1 MNFTSDVKKELIV
14 NGVHETARKAA
25 LAALLKTSGDV
36 GLREGAPV
44 FYFVSE
50 TESVAE
56 FFLALFLEEFSVELT
71 VSYASED
78 KLSGRAKLVVPC
90 PLAHTERVAKA
101 LKLVKK
107 TGELREG
114 ISPNLVAREEDKI
127 AYLTAAFLGSGSC
140 TLPSE
145 EGGKTGYHLEW
156 IFSDK
161 KTAKDFCRLLAET
174 ELIGRI
180 VERKESFV
188 VYIKS
193 KELISD
199 FLSVVGANHGLQKFA
214 KLVEKRDRANR
225 DNRAK
230 NCMAGNA
237 DKAAIA
243 AVKQVRA
250 IQTLEKEGK
259 FEELPKELC
268 DLARARIENPALS
281 LQELANCLGISKS
294 CLNHRMR
301 KLTALCKK
309 E

>member
-1 MNFTSDVKKELIV
+1 MNFTSDVKKELIA
-14 NGVHETARKAA
+14 NGVEPTARKAA

-36 GLREGAPV
+36 GLRAGTPV

-56 FFLALFLEEFSVELT
+56 FFLSAFLEEFSVELT

-90 PLAHTERVAKA
+90 PIEHSERVAKA
-101 LKLVKK
+101 LKLVKR
-107 TGELREG
+107 TGALREG
-114 ISPNLVAREEDKI
+114 ISQSLTEREEDKI

-140 TLPSE
+140 TLPAES
-145 EGGKTGYHLEW
+145 GKTGYHLEW

-161 KTAKDFCRLLAET
+161 QTAKDFCRLLAEL
-174 ELIGRI
+174 ELIARI
-180 VERKESFV
+180 SERKESFV

-199 FLSVVGANHGLQKFA
+199 FLSVVGANHALQKFSR
-214 KLVEKRDRANR
+214 LVEKRDRANN
-225 DNRAK
+225 DNRAR

-243 AVKQVRA
+243 AVRQVQA
-250 IQTLEKEGK
+250 IQTLKRQGK
-259 FEELPKELC
+259 TETLPKALF
-268 DLARARIENPALS
+268 DLAKARTENPTLS
-281 LQELANCLGISKS
+281 LQELADRLGVSKS

-301 KLTALCKK
+301 KLMALCGL